1 MTRSLPQE
9 VSNLIDSC
17 ERVIVDTNGSVVM
30 GLDSSSWP
38 NLERFKVFNYLIN
51 YSAIDPL

>member
-38 NLERFKVFNYLIN
+38 NLERFKVSNCLIN

>member
-1 MTRSLPQE
+1 MRSLPQE

-17 ERVIVDTNGSVVM
+17 ERVIVGTNESVVM
-30 GLDSSSWP
+30 GLDSSPWP
-38 NLERFKVFNYLIN
+38 NLERFKISNCLIN

>member
-17 ERVIVDTNGSVVM
+17 ERVIVDTNGLVVM

-38 NLERFKVFNYLIN
+38 NLERFKVSNCLIN